1 MGFQVRGPTLAAGAR
16 TRRQGKTGF
25 SSRVSP
31 GEAVLAQRRS
41 GQRCIHGKR
50 VISGHHTLG
59 KLDQQ
64 RPYPQAR
71 EGVVRDLTRAGS
83 RSDVKA
89 RGFKV
94 RAINSLRINVAH
106 ARTLAATT
114 ISMTDA
120 HYI

>member
-1 MGFQVRGPTLAAGAR
+1 M
-16 TRRQGKTGF
+16 
-25 SSRVSP
+25 
-31 GEAVLAQRRS
+31 LAQRRS

-94 RAINSLRINVAH
+94 RAKGNQVKILVSHIMTQQCYDFDEKERHPAALRDGMSDRSRVC
-106 ARTLAATT
+106 
-114 ISMTDA
+114 
-120 HYI
+120 

>member
-83 RSDVKA
+83 RSDAKA

-94 RAINSLRINVAH
+94 RAKGNQVKILVSHKI
-106 ARTLAATT
+106 
-114 ISMTDA
+114 
-120 HYI
+120 Y

>member
-1 MGFQVRGPTLAAGAR
+1 M
-16 TRRQGKTGF
+16 
-25 SSRVSP
+25 
-31 GEAVLAQRRS
+31 LAQRRS

-94 RAINSLRINVAH
+94 RAKGNQVKILVSHITPLPPPPPPHPPTPSRPLRRFNSDRSRI
-106 ARTLAATT
+106 TL
-114 ISMTDA
+114 
-120 HYI
+120 